1 MHKRL
6 ENQTTTIG
14 SATEFQTMMNNV
26 EHELRDLCIV
36 LEVQTVQDLLL
47 SQSEDIQPCESQSEA
62 IHTMLQ
68 SLKTRVNAK
77 AEQNADPLND
87 SGDHQYMVCELLSEI
102 DHAKKRVGEMDHTLE
117 NEVLCRK
124 QSEMQCIA
132 REESLAW
139 AKKQI
144 QSLEQRI
151 QDMDETCQLKI
162 REVKDLETQL
172 QQVKGQQ
179 HKSESKYERALIE
192 IESCK

>member
-6 ENQTTTIG
+6 ENQTTTIE
-14 SATEFQTMMNNV
+14 SANECQTMMNNV

-36 LEVQTVQDLLL
+36 LEVQTVQDLSL

>member
-1 MHKRL
+1 
-6 ENQTTTIG
+6 
-14 SATEFQTMMNNV
+14 MN
-26 EHELRDLCIV
+26 
-36 LEVQTVQDLLL
+36 
-47 SQSEDIQPCESQSEA
+47 
-62 IHTMLQ
+62 
-68 SLKTRVNAK
+68 
-77 AEQNADPLND
+77 
-87 SGDHQYMVCELLSEI
+87 
-102 DHAKKRVGEMDHTLE
+102 HTLE

-124 QSEMQCIA
+124 QSEIQCIA

-179 HKSESKYERALIE
+179 HKSESKYEQALIE